1 MDSLL
6 VSWPLLSPLPMSF
19 STFSQI
25 VSPKYSFSK
34 HFYWAPTMCWHCS
47 VCCDGLPRSPF
58 RNEGF
63 VVPAAESADGRKSS
77 AVSPS
82 GRAPQLKKTSSP
94 EVHLLLVA
102 SSQPAST
109 DWSTQRKKGLTHS
122 LNSGQRCS
130 SGMWG
135 WLRLT
140 GDALLLNISLCS
152 ILVSVPGPPPN
163 KYPACRFPL

>member
-34 HFYWAPTMCWHCS
+34 HFYWVPTMCWHCS

-58 RNEGF
+58 RNEGLVCCPSCWECWWQKVLSRQPF
-63 VVPAAESADGRKSS
+63 RESASTEENFLSRGPPPSS
-77 AVSPS
+77 S
-82 GRAPQLKKTSSP
+82 K
-94 EVHLLLVA
+94 
-102 SSQPAST
+102 QPAST